1 MGKCGNNAMTVRS
14 TRVARDVRAIE
25 DALVKLEHEL
35 EDSEGERRVALE
47 LWVAEIR
54 RALGRIAR
62 LELH

>member
-1 MGKCGNNAMTVRS
+1 MTARS

-25 DALVKLEHEL
+25 DALVKLDREL
-35 EDSEGERRVALE
+35 EDAEGERRVALE
-47 LWVAEIR
+47 LWVAQIR